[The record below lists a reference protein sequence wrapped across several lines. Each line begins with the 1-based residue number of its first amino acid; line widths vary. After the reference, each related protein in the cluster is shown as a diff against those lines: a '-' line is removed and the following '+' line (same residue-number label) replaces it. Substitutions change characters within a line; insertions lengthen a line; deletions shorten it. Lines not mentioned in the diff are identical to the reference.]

1 VRERDVR
8 FAVASEP
15 DGVDARLEELTRR
28 AERERL
34 LLAESLG
41 SVASDVRRHRMAWK
55 FAGATATG
63 LAAAAT
69 GAWKLFGRNS
79 AAAKIGKAASGASIL
94 LGLGRAFLRLRR
106 FL

>member
-1 VRERDVR
+1 MK
-8 FAVASEP
+8 EP
-15 DGVDARLEELTRR
+15 DGDERLEELTRR
-28 AERERL
+28 AERQRL

-41 SVASDVRRHRMAWK
+41 SVAADVRRHRTAWK

-79 AAAKIGKAASGASIL
+79 PAARIGKAASGASIA
-94 LGLGRAFLRLRR
+94 LGLGRAFFRLRR

>member
-1 VRERDVR
+1 MTRERDGG
-8 FAVASEP
+8 AE
-15 DGVDARLEELTRR
+15 RLEELSRR
-28 AERERL
+28 ADRQRL

-41 SVASDVRRHRMAWK
+41 SVAEDVRRHRTAWK

-69 GAWKLFGRNS
+69 AAWKLFGRNS
-79 AAAKIGKAASGASIL
+79 PAVRIGKAASGASIVI
-94 LGLGRAFLRLRR
+94 GLGKAFFRLRK

>member
-8 FAVASEP
+8 FAVASES

-55 FAGATATG
+55 FATATG